1 MNIDQILELIKPL
14 IETFLG
20 KQGWFLQ
27 ILAIMGTFRL
37 FFKPFH
43 SFVKEVITLTP
54 TKKDDEALEKIES
67 SKVSKAVVW
76 FIDFLFS
83 IKVK

>member
-1 MNIDQILELIKPL
+1 MDINQVLELIKPL

-27 ILAIMGTFRL
+27 VIAIMGTFRL

-43 SFVKEVITLTP
+43 SFVKEVIQLTP
-54 TKKDDEALEKIES
+54 SKKDDEVLEKIEG
-67 SKVSKAVVW
+67 SKIAKSIVW
-76 FIDFLFS
+76 VIDFLFS